1 LYSRVAAAL
10 VLLIGPST
18 VEFHPARLFVA
29 AAALV
34 LAGCASYHPQALDT
48 GGTARPDL
56 AHVRVDAASLPF
68 AALSSH
74 RFDPSDG
81 FDETELATL
90 AVVNNP
96 DLKLA
101 RDDAAIAHAQAFAAG
116 LLPDPQL
123 VASGDVSTPG
133 EAGATRAFS
142 LGLNYDITPLILRAS
157 SMGAANGEARKAD
170 LTLLWQE
177 WQVVSQARL
186 LFVKLVHQRR
196 LAVVLEDN
204 RTLFADRAE
213 RMRLAQQ
220 RGLLASDAVLPNLAA
235 LQDVERQ
242 LFELR
247 RQMAQNMRDLDA
259 LLGLDPATELRLQ
272 DAPAGAFDAPTDVAA
287 ALASLA
293 RRRPDLLALAAGY
306 DAQDQRYRGA
316 ILAQFPALNVG
327 LSRSRDNSNVYSK
340 SVGVTVS
347 LPFLNRN
354 RGNIAIEKVTRQ
366 KLFDEYQAR
375 LMAARDQI
383 QGLQRQRQIDEAQ
396 LAQVKS
402 AVAELSGVLE
412 RSSLARSASNIDLLA
427 YANARA
433 ALLAKQVEQ
442 VNLEQQLAE
451 QRVALQTLLGVEAR
465 APISTG
471 PSLE

>member
-1 LYSRVAAAL
+1 
-10 VLLIGPST
+10 
-18 VEFHPARLFVA
+18 
-29 AAALV
+29 
-34 LAGCASYHPQALDT
+34 
-48 GGTARPDL
+48 
-56 AHVRVDAASLPF
+56 
-68 AALSSH
+68 
-74 RFDPSDG
+74 
-81 FDETELATL
+81 
-90 AVVNNP
+90 
-96 DLKLA
+96 
-101 RDDAAIAHAQAFAAG
+101 
-116 LLPDPQL
+116 
-123 VASGDVSTPG
+123 VSTPG

-471 PSLE
+471 PSPE

>member
-1 LYSRVAAAL
+1 
-10 VLLIGPST
+10 
-18 VEFHPARLFVA
+18 
-29 AAALV
+29 
-34 LAGCASYHPQALDT
+34 
-48 GGTARPDL
+48 
-56 AHVRVDAASLPF
+56 
-68 AALSSH
+68 
-74 RFDPSDG
+74 
-81 FDETELATL
+81 
-90 AVVNNP
+90 
-96 DLKLA
+96 
-101 RDDAAIAHAQAFAAG
+101 
-116 LLPDPQL
+116 
-123 VASGDVSTPG
+123 
-133 EAGATRAFS
+133 
-142 LGLNYDITPLILRAS
+142 
-157 SMGAANGEARKAD
+157 
-170 LTLLWQE
+170 
-177 WQVVSQARL
+177 
-186 LFVKLVHQRR
+186 
-196 LAVVLEDN
+196 
-204 RTLFADRAE
+204 
-213 RMRLAQQ
+213 
-220 RGLLASDAVLPNLAA
+220 
-235 LQDVERQ
+235 
-242 LFELR
+242 
-247 RQMAQNMRDLDA
+247 
-259 LLGLDPATELRLQ
+259 
-272 DAPAGAFDAPTDVAA
+272 
-287 ALASLA
+287 
-293 RRRPDLLALAAGY
+293 
-306 DAQDQRYRGA
+306 
-316 ILAQFPALNVG
+316 